1 MALNVKIDTFEG
13 PFDLL
18 FHLIEKNQIDIY
30 DIPIAELTEQYLDY
44 IDKITENQLD
54 LASEFLVM
62 AATLL
67 SIKSKMLLPSMPKQ
81 DVESEL
87 AVAEDDGVDPRRE
100 LMHKLLEYKKF
111 KEIAMLLKKKEEKE
125 ELVFKKPPEDL
136 SSMWTDDIPLAEI
149 TFEDLKSAFKSAMGK
164 KKPEEKVSKITKDP
178 MPLSRKVIEVYQ
190 KLRQKSKIFFS
201 RLFDKKTPKLEII
214 TTFLAVLELVKM
226 KRINAVQEEQFG
238 EIVLTCRE
246 V

>member
-1 MALNVKIDTFEG
+1 
-13 PFDLL
+13 
-18 FHLIEKNQIDIY
+18 
-30 DIPIAELTEQYLDY
+30 
-44 IDKITENQLD
+44 
-54 LASEFLVM
+54 
-62 AATLL
+62 
-67 SIKSKMLLPSMPKQ
+67 
-81 DVESEL
+81 
-87 AVAEDDGVDPRRE
+87 
-100 LMHKLLEYKKF
+100 
-111 KEIAMLLKKKEEKE
+111 MLLKKKEEKE

-190 KLRQKSKIFFS
+190 KLRQKSKYFLADCLTKDTKI
-201 RLFDKKTPKLEII
+201 RNNNYL
-214 TTFLAVLELVKM
+214 LAVLELVKM